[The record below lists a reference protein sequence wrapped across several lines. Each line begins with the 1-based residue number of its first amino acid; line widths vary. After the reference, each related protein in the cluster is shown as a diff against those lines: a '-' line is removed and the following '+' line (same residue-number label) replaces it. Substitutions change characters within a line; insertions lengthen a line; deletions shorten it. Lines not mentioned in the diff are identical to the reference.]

1 MKKIFLISVVILILV
16 SCTNKQ
22 SNKKNVVV
30 DTNVESVIEEE
41 SPKNEFAVKEKSEI
55 FKSPNS
61 KEKVLNRKATN
72 ALGETTY
79 CEISRECVVKIL
91 DAKDEWV
98 KIQVIEPDWLSSS
111 HIGWVK
117 KSCIAMDD
125 KSDQTSIQEDKDYEI
140 MHKDIQGTVTN
151 YYIKNITCKL
161 NESDL
166 YDFAKAIQKQ
176 VGGQCNI
183 YIYSSD
189 EVKDLMTKYPLQGEE
204 YLKVAD
210 AFVYSL
216 YFDGTYSFY
225 PFQDV
230 LYKQFGGKNW
240 KKEPI
245 K

>member
-1 MKKIFLISVVILILV
+1 MKKLFLISLLILSLV

-22 SNKKNVVV
+22 SNKENVVV
-30 DTNVESVIEEE
+30 DTIVESIEEE
-41 SPKNEFAVKEKSEI
+41 SSKNEFAVKEESEI
-55 FKSPNS
+55 FQSPNS
-61 KEKVLNRKATN
+61 KEKVLNQKATN

-79 CEISRECVVKIL
+79 CEISRECIVTIL
-91 DAKDEWV
+91 DTEDEWV
-98 KIQVIEPDWLSSS
+98 KIQVIEPYWLSDS

-117 KSCIAMDD
+117 KSCIAIEN
-125 KSDQTSIQEDKDYEI
+125 KSGQTPIQENKDYEI
-140 MHKDIQGTVTN
+140 MHKDKQGTVTN

-161 NESDL
+161 NEHDL

-176 VGGQCNI
+176 VGGKCNI

-189 EVKDLMTKYPLQGEE
+189 KVKDLMTKYPLQGEE

-210 AFVYSL
+210 AFVYSID
-216 YFDGTYSFY
+216 FDGAYSFY
-225 PFQDV
+225 PFQDIQ
-230 LYKQFGGKNW
+230 YKEFGGENW